1 MTEEI
6 LTLVNENDEEVGRAL
21 RSVVRRESLLH
32 RSTAVLVFNSRGE
45 LLIHKRTANKDLYPS
60 LWDIFAG
67 GVVALGETY
76 EEAARR
82 ETREEVGIGDPELEF
97 LFKIHYHNAHNP
109 CFVGVFKTVHDGPI
123 ALQALEI
130 EEGRFVTNEELHE
143 MIRTRPFVPES
154 LEIWEECLR
163 RRVSE
168 ERVG

>member
-1 MTEEI
+1 MPEEI
-6 LTLVNENDEEVGRAL
+6 LTLVNENDEEVGRAP

-32 RSTAVLVFNSRGE
+32 RSTAILVYDSRGR
-45 LLIHKRTANKDLYPS
+45 LLIHKRTASKDINPS
-60 LWDIFAG
+60 LWDLFAG

-82 ETREEVGIGDPELEF
+82 ETREEIGIESPELEF

-109 CFVGVFKTVHDGPI
+109 CFVGVFKTVYDGPI
-123 ALQALEI
+123 AFQEEEI
-130 EEGRFVTNEELHE
+130 EEGRFVTDGELRE
-143 MIRTRPFVPES
+143 LIRTRPFVPES

-163 RRVSE
+163 RRLGE

>member
-1 MTEEI
+1 
-6 LTLVNENDEEVGRAL
+6 
-21 RSVVRRESLLH
+21 
-32 RSTAVLVFNSRGE
+32 
-45 LLIHKRTANKDLYPS
+45 
-60 LWDIFAG
+60 
-67 GVVALGETY
+67 
-76 EEAARR
+76 
-82 ETREEVGIGDPELEF
+82 
-97 LFKIHYHNAHNP
+97 
-109 CFVGVFKTVHDGPI
+109 VFKTVHDGPI